1 MRDKRLAEVNAKRL
15 SEIQAGIAKMK
26 KNQQRV
32 KEHRMR
38 QASAENKRIDS
49 DLQKYN
55 EKIQRSKEIN

>member
-38 QASAENKRIDS
+38 
-49 DLQKYN
+49 
-55 EKIQRSKEIN
+55 